1 MLWDPAGDE
10 TPLSVISHFFRKACI
25 GTSHKELSSGG
36 DVCGMAFTFPRL
48 WVLHTNEPF
57 LKY

>member
-10 TPLSVISHFFRKACI
+10 TPFSVISYFFREACI
-25 GTSHKELSSGG
+25 VVHKELSSGG
-36 DVCGMAFTFPRL
+36 DVCGMAFIFPRL
-48 WVLHTNEPF
+48 WISPTNEPF